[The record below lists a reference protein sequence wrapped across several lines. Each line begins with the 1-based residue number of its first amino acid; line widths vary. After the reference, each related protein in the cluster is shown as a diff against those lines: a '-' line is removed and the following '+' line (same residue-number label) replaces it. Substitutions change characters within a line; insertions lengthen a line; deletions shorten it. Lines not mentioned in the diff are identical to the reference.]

1 MRQTREYGHQCG
13 DQVGLPRAGHSG
25 DDGGDD
31 LGQNR
36 RNLAGQ
42 PAQHLP
48 QQRRRERA
56 RAVLEGRGEKP
67 RGGVE
72 VGPENFAAAAGPV
85 DPPGERL
92 DASRTK
98 KRAQALRRGLQ
109 HARVVGRDG
118 ERDDVAKA
126 RGVRGPGL
134 GLRRGFQEP
143 AQQIEGGLY
152 QHRSLPV
159 RRGENA
165 AQRGN
170 GELVQRREARGHGGE
185 RLEHVPGVRGEQR
198 VRHLRRPHPQR
209 RRSQRSRPSRRR
221 YERPPP

>member
-1 MRQTREYGHQCG
+1 M
-13 DQVGLPRAGHSG
+13 
-25 DDGGDD
+25 
-31 LGQNR
+31 
-36 RNLAGQ
+36 
-42 PAQHLP
+42 
-48 QQRRRERA
+48 
-56 RAVLEGRGEKP
+56 
-67 RGGVE
+67 
-72 VGPENFAAAAGPV
+72 
-85 DPPGERL
+85 
-92 DASRTK
+92 
-98 KRAQALRRGLQ
+98 
-109 HARVVGRDG
+109 
-118 ERDDVAKA
+118 AKA

-209 RRSQRSRPSRRR
+209 RRGQRPRPSRRSLVVALDDDENSLEHQVESLAPVTVV
-221 YERPPP
+221 ER